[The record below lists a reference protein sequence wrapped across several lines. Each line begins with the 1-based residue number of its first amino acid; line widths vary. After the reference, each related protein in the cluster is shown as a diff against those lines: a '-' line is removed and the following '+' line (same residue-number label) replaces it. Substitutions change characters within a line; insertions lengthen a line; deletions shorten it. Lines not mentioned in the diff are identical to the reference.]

1 MNYLTQEK
9 ELIWLQV
16 EHHVTCLNLLFCL
29 LRTLTFECVRV
40 ARVAQ
45 GEGGVD
51 LCVLRYI
58 MQKDYNTLCMAG
70 YRLSN
75 HEEKTLCLTP

>member
-1 MNYLTQEK
+1 MFV
-9 ELIWLQV
+9 WLQV
-16 EHHVTCLNLLFCL
+16 EYHVTRLNLLLCL

-40 ARVAQ
+40 ARVMQ
-45 GEGGVD
+45 EEGGVS

-58 MQKDYNTLCMAG
+58 MQKDHNTLCMASH
-70 YRLSN
+70 RLSN